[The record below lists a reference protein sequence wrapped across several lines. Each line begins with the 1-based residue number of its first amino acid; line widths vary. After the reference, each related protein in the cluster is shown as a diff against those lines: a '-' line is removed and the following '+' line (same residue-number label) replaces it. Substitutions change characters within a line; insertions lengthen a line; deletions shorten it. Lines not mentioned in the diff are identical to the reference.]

1 MTKAEV
7 FHKPCI
13 KTYVCGDVTVECISN
28 FYGSNGR
35 HPGKWELGCNS
46 SKCWQ
51 SMRAFC
57 ICIYICGYVYLCV
70 FVSHPGEILPNTT
83 QFACRQLE
91 MINMQSRQRWTIFIC
106 ISLPAFPQPSFQPPP
121 SRPLLSGIFL
131 GNFMQKQ
138 FIMELQ
144 KPSSKPGHK
153 SIVSYGCSFCSCPSC
168 TYRPMRC
175 HFVAHKAAVRNV
187 STLGKIVYNTFV
199 IANILISAVKNIAKS
214 SGNC

>member
-1 MTKAEV
+1 MGNCVKLQQQAQHIMEGIDLAIDIYGALIYIYIYIYSLYMTKAEV

-70 FVSHPGEILPNTT
+70 FVNHPGEILPNTT

-106 ISLPAFPQPSFQPPP
+106 ISLPAFPQPSFQPPHHDHFCQAFFLAILCKNNLLRSCRSP
-121 SRPLLSGIFL
+121 VLSRGIKVLFP
-131 GNFMQKQ
+131 MAAA
-138 FIMELQ
+138 
-144 KPSSKPGHK
+144 
-153 SIVSYGCSFCSCPSC
+153 SIPA
-168 TYRPMRC
+168 P
-175 HFVAHKAAVRNV
+175 AA
-187 STLGKIVYNTFV
+187 L
-199 IANILISAVKNIAKS
+199 IAPCDAIL
-214 SGNC
+214 